1 MLHSEKHRN
10 STAGPLV
17 LRGDSSSNSG
27 PSPSTASSF
36 PFLFWLASRG
46 KPLELEIQIPTA
58 VGIQNSAILL
68 VSASPIT
75 TAQAKACMSG
85 ASRRKFKFWFLT
97 AICPCGFQPGSGW
110 LFHGRR
116 VWGGGS
122 CAPRACCNDLRLWG
136 RATPLKTAWCK
147 GGLKFIEPQVVR
159 PWGQDWRPEKS
170 ALPRKVIS
178 FLRGGCCFAP
188 GLGCYSAL
196 PKKPDSGAACG
207 T

>member
-1 MLHSEKHRN
+1 MLYSEKHRN

-75 TAQAKACMSG
+75 TAQTKACMSG
-85 ASRRKFKFWFLT
+85 SSRHKFQSWFLT
-97 AICPCGFQPGSGW
+97 AICPVWFSARIRLVVSWPPWLHVGGVGPHTPQGFALLPQR
-110 LFHGRR
+110 LQRL
-116 VWGGGS
+116 GGT
-122 CAPRACCNDLRLWG
+122 NY
-136 RATPLKTAWCK
+136 
-147 GGLKFIEPQVVR
+147 VR
-159 PWGQDWRPEKS
+159 HFVSDG
-170 ALPRKVIS
+170 
-178 FLRGGCCFAP
+178 
-188 GLGCYSAL
+188 
-196 PKKPDSGAACG
+196 
-207 T
+207 

>member
-1 MLHSEKHRN
+1 MLYSEKHRN

-46 KPLELEIQIPTA
+46 KPLEFEIQIPTA

-85 ASRRKFKFWFLT
+85 ASRRKFKSWFLT

-116 VWGGGS
+116 EFHYTGPVKK
-122 CAPRACCNDLRLWG
+122 RDLDLRKAQWRLMG
-136 RATPLKTAWCK
+136 NGVAAHRNRQSSQRHATYGVGILKVLGPKECRTRAQFGPVN
-147 GGLKFIEPQVVR
+147 GE
-159 PWGQDWRPEKS
+159 
-170 ALPRKVIS
+170 
-178 FLRGGCCFAP
+178 
-188 GLGCYSAL
+188 
-196 PKKPDSGAACG
+196 
-207 T
+207 

>member
-1 MLHSEKHRN
+1 MLYSEKHRN

-68 VSASPIT
+68 VSASPST

-85 ASRRKFKFWFLT
+85 ASRRKFKSWFLT

-110 LFHGRR
+110 LFRGRR
-116 VWGGGS
+116 V
-122 CAPRACCNDLRLWG
+122 
-136 RATPLKTAWCK
+136 
-147 GGLKFIEPQVVR
+147 
-159 PWGQDWRPEKS
+159 
-170 ALPRKVIS
+170 
-178 FLRGGCCFAP
+178 
-188 GLGCYSAL
+188 
-196 PKKPDSGAACG
+196 SGAVIRLRRRAAQLFSPHQRSVRVG
-207 T
+207 PGPFNRLEKQTGDTRARKSGRRWAVGGRRRRLAGERG